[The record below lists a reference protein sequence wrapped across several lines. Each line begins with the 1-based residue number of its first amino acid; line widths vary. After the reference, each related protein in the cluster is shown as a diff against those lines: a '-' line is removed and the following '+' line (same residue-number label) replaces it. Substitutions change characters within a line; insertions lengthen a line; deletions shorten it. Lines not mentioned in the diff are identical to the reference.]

1 MVFTPKKLSL
11 GDSGENAM
19 AVRGTML
26 GACFAENYNKLPK
39 TGHRFVVTE
48 IGGDWAWF
56 RFFFQFERH
65 WNSLKLRH
73 S

>member
-39 TGHRFVVTE
+39 TDVGRTLWEAH
-48 IGGDWAWF
+48 WF
-56 RFFFQFERH
+56 SFLIRLCQSEDIYF
-65 WNSLKLRH
+65 
-73 S
+73 